1 LASSYPPQFFT
12 ILGISLDSVS
22 GSIARGMP
30 YLQLLLLRK
39 VQEKFSFMMVEEIT
53 SQGCHKLVICPK
65 KNKKNK
71 TQCVQSA
78 IKQDMPVL
86 FQYPERWQMFNIYL
100 IKKTNS

>member
-1 LASSYPPQFFT
+1 MTETEQ
-12 ILGISLDSVS
+12 
-22 GSIARGMP
+22 MP
-30 YLQLLLLRK
+30 L
-39 VQEKFSFMMVEEIT
+39 E
-53 SQGCHKLVICPK
+53 KLVSTDLLHPGLPQTCYLSK
-65 KNKKNK
+65 KKQKNK